1 MDMAFK
7 AVHTDPETVLL
18 VDDMLTTGSTTDACA
33 YCLRENGAQWIGVV
47 TLAAPKMN
55 KKYR

>member
-1 MDMAFK
+1 MAFK
-7 AVHTDPETVLL
+7 AVHTVPEIVLL
-18 VDDMLTTGSTTDACA
+18 VDDVLTKGLTTDACA
-33 YCLRENGAQWIGVV
+33 YCLRENGAQWIGAV